1 MLSLLISYSKA
12 KEVSPGKV
20 PRQLEEP
27 FLATFN
33 NWHQQLSRLLTA
45 CPDLQVCPLAK
56 KGDLEK
62 ANKLLYSKT
71 ILFSRETNAGGLLN
85 TEGHLCFYNLPIN
98 NVGK

>member
-12 KEVSPGKV
+12 KEVSPAKV

-71 ILFSRETNAGGLLN
+71 ILFFKRN
-85 TEGHLCFYNLPIN
+85 
-98 NVGK
+98 